1 MEFKLIGI
9 VILTIEIVMNLLD
22 LGKILL
28 FQANST
34 LLLHL

>member
-9 VILTIEIVMNLLD
+9 MMLTIEIVMNLLD
-22 LGKILL
+22 LGKFLL

-34 LLLHL
+34 LILHL